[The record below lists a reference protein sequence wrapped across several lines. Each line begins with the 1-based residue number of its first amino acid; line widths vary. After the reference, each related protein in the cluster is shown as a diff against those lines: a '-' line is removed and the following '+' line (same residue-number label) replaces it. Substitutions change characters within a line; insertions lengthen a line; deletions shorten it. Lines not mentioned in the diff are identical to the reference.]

1 MNGYILLEIV
11 ILVYSIVLGHWQIS
25 LVVIFVGVMAA
36 AIMGIKDRDK
46 F

>member
-11 ILVYSIVLGHWQIS
+11 ILGHWQIS
-25 LVVIFVGVMAA
+25 LVVIFAGVMAA